1 MVQGGLTIFI
11 VEDDPWYGEFLE
23 YYLGMSP
30 ANSITKFQSAGE
42 CLDYLHLNPDLIT
55 LDYRL
60 PDMPGSLALE
70 KILAYNPDQKVI
82 IISGQEDIKTAVT
95 LLKEGAYDYIVKDD
109 DTKERLWKVVNNIS
123 KATALEKEN
132 RDLRKQLGEQ
142 LNPSQSLVGQGAA
155 MQEVANLVQKAA
167 DTQIHVTIT
176 GETGTGKELVSR
188 AIHYRSPRKAQ
199 PFVQVNITGV
209 PEKDMEETLFGSEK
223 QGPDP
228 KSPVSRPGLLEQAQG
243 GTLLLD
249 EICDL
254 PLGVQGR
261 LLQAI
266 QNKTLTRV
274 GGTKPIPIDLR
285 FLFSTTKNLEQLVK
299 EGAFREDLYY
309 SMLGLIIALPA
320 LRDRIGDLPSLTG
333 FFLKQYATQN
343 NRGVKTLSE
352 EAMVKLKKY
361 SFPGNVRELKAMI
374 ELACVV
380 SNSEIISDKDII
392 IHKVQKNQT
401 GFLQEEKRLEEYTRD
416 IINFYLDKY
425 DQKVLLVA
433 DKLGISKS
441 TIYNMLK
448 NDRKKVK

>member
-1 MVQGGLTIFI
+1 MVHGGLTIFI

-42 CLDYLHLNPDLIT
+42 CLDNLHLNPDLIT

-70 KILAYNPDQKVI
+70 KILAYNHEQKVI

-132 RDLRKQLGEQ
+132 LDLRKQLGEQ
-142 LNPSQSLVGQGAA
+142 LNPSNSWVGQGAT
-155 MQEVANLVQKAA
+155 MQKIAGLVQKAA
-167 DTQIHVTIT
+167 DTQIHITIT
-176 GETGTGKELVSR
+176 GETGSGKEMVAR
-188 AIHYRSPRKAQ
+188 AIHYRSDRNAQ
-199 PFVQVNITGV
+199 PFIQVNIAGI
-209 PEKDMEETLFGSEK
+209 PETEIEEALFGSEK
-223 QGPDP
+223 QGPDS

-243 GTLLLD
+243 GTFLLD
-249 EICDL
+249 EVCDL
-254 PLGVQGR
+254 PLAIQGR

-266 QNKTLTRV
+266 QNKVITRV
-274 GGTKPIPIDLR
+274 GGTKPIPLDLR
-285 FLFSTTKNLEQLVK
+285 FLFSTTKNLEELVK
-299 EGAFREDLYY
+299 TGAYREDLYY
-309 SMLGLIIALPA
+309 SMLGLVISLPA
-320 LRDRIGDLPSLTG
+320 LRERMEDLPDLAK
-333 FFLKQYATQN
+333 FFLNQYAKQN
-343 NRGVKTLSE
+343 NRPVKTLSE
-352 EAMVKLKKY
+352 EAMAKLKKY

-380 SNSEIISDKDII
+380 SNSEIISDRDII

-401 GFLQEEKRLEEYTRD
+401 GFLQEEKRLEDYNRD
-416 IINFYLDKY
+416 IIHFYLNKY
-425 DQKVLLVA
+425 DQKVLVVA

-448 NDRKKVK
+448 NDRKKAK